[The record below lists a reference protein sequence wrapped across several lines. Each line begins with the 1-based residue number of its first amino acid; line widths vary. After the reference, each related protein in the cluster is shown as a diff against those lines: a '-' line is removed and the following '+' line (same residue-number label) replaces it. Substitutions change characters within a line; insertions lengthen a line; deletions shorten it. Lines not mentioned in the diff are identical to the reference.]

1 MNDSNNNLSDL
12 IESARKDAQVQQAR
26 TDEQLNKV
34 ANQPRGKQ
42 IFTAVLMTVFAVV
55 LFTQYPRF
63 SEPYTWPDPATNPS
77 AAEGELITVMGLIEA
92 YRISQGQY
100 PAALSQVAI
109 PQGLAAVMAESVL
122 LYRPAEQAYT
132 LDWTLP
138 HWHATYDSVTE
149 KIIVEPVVKH

>member
-63 SEPYTWPDPATNPS
+63 SEPYTWPDPATSAS
-77 AAEGELITVMGLIEA
+77 AAEGELITLVGLIEA
-92 YRISQGQY
+92 YRISQGRY
-100 PAALSQVAI
+100 PETLSQIAL
-109 PQGLAAVMAESVL
+109 PAGLAELVASSVPE
-122 LYRPAEQAYT
+122 YRPTENAYT

-138 HWHATYDSVTE
+138 HWHATYDSLTE
-149 KIIVEPVVKH
+149 KVSVEPSGKR